1 MQRLRLDELIKTND
15 IPIVEVKRLD
25 SHNSS
30 LMDQINNRNV
40 VDAGSPPRTSLF
52 TRQQIT
58 SEARRSNIDSSN
70 MNSAE
75 RAQDEETKDP
85 ILTSHPKG
93 KSMVDAKSPL
103 SYEKQNKSG
112 L

>member
-1 MQRLRLDELIKTND
+1 
-15 IPIVEVKRLD
+15 
-25 SHNSS
+25 
-30 LMDQINNRNV
+30 
-40 VDAGSPPRTSLF
+40 
-52 TRQQIT
+52 
-58 SEARRSNIDSSN
+58 

-85 ILTSHPKG
+85 ILTSHLKG

>member
-52 TRQQIT
+52 TRQ
-58 SEARRSNIDSSN
+58 
-70 MNSAE
+70 
-75 RAQDEETKDP
+75 
-85 ILTSHPKG
+85 
-93 KSMVDAKSPL
+93 
-103 SYEKQNKSG
+103 
-112 L
+112 